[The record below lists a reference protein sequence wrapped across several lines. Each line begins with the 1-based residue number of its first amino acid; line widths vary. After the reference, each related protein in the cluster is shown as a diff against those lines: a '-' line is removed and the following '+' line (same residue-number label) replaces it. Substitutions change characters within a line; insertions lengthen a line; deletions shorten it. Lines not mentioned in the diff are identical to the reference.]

1 MNDNKTTAKVVRWP
15 DDAGRTLRV
24 EDAHAEALEYDDAG
38 VRWAGRTIGQLTAA
52 ERSRVIKWAAREL
65 QAEFNRPAMVA
76 ALAEDASWIAA
87 VEDARDQAHAEDRDR
102 TLTMVH
108 AGSLTKGVACG
119 EVRWRAQISEP
130 LSPAVDCPDCRR
142 AVEDA
147 WDEARSENIKRWTF
161 GGPAC
166 SSECLKAAD
175 DDGHLYSCQRKAYIC
190 AGATSEF
197 LLPGVM
203 AARWP
208 YDAGRILVVE
218 DAWDQAHAEQA
229 DRDLSAD
236 PERLAD
242 FQDRVRQAFDV
253 AEEVA
258 DREAHRATG
267 DLAALAESVV
277 VMPIASA
284 TAVSAALGAGQLA
297 ILVSQEVIDAAL
309 AEIAEQSGVPLE
321 QVRELHDAVLNGQFP
336 MDDGDPR

>member
-1 MNDNKTTAKVVRWP
+1 
-15 DDAGRTLRV
+15 L
-24 EDAHAEALEYDDAG
+24 L
-38 VRWAGRTIGQLTAA
+38 A
-52 ERSRVIKWAAREL
+52 ERSVGA
-65 QAEFNRPAMVA
+65 P
-76 ALAEDASWIAA
+76 
-87 VEDARDQAHAEDRDR
+87 
-102 TLTMVH
+102 
-108 AGSLTKGVACG
+108 
-119 EVRWRAQISEP
+119 QISEP

-336 MDDGDPR
+336 MDDGRPAMSAKTIEATISVSIAHHAGPEIADPEHVIRWICADGMFVDGRYNASASRSARCTPIPMSAIVRARFPIYAADIVSAGFED